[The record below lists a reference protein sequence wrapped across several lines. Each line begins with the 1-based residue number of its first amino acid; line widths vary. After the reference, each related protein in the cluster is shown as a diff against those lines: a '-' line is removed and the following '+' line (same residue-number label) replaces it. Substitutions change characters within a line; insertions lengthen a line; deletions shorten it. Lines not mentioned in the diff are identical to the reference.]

1 MTARRGRY
9 QPLDR
14 IWARGVRDPATGCLL
29 LPGDDYGMVSVRG
42 TLDRV
47 HRLAWRLSRHRPIPP
62 GRMVT
67 HRCDRKPCFE
77 PTHLRLGTAASNA
90 AEAVARG
97 RIRRG
102 ERHPG
107 ARLTE
112 ADVVAIRAKRR
123 ADGSLHREL
132 ADEYGVAR
140 TTISS
145 VVRGATWAWVDRQ
158 AAA

>member
-1 MTARRGRY
+1 MSQTTIPPSYAGVKIRRTRDRPTTMTG
-9 QPLDR
+9 
-14 IWARGVRDPATGCLL
+14 PAI
-29 LPGDDYGMVSVRG
+29 
-42 TLDRV
+42 
-47 HRLAWRLSRHRPIPP
+47 RHRGPCGP
-62 GRMVT
+62 RRRC
-67 HRCDRKPCFE
+67 HRADCRARFGAC
-77 PTHLRLGTAASNA
+77 PTVELGTDASNA

-102 ERHPG
+102 ERHPA

-112 ADVVAIRAKRR
+112 ADVVSIRAKRR

-140 TTISS
+140 TTISAA
-145 VVRGATWAWVDRQ
+145 VRGVTWRHLEQ